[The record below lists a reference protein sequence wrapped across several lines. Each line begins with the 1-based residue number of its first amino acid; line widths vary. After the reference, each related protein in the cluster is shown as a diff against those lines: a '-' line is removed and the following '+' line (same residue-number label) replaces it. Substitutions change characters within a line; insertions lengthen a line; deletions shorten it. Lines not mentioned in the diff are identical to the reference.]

1 MSDEKAKSST
11 PIQDAEA
18 FRLQY
23 EKARPDYARLTAKLQ
38 LLLTELIAA
47 RGIGVHLIES
57 RTKEVASFREKITRA
72 SKAYIDPLTELED
85 LSGIRIITYYQDDA
99 DAIGALIRT
108 EFLVQSVSGAA
119 DAESPEEFGYRSAH
133 YIVRLSDARAS
144 LVEWGGLSGLKA
156 EIQVRTVLQHA
167 WAAISHKLQY
177 KREQDVP
184 QTLRR
189 KLSRLSAL
197 FEIAD
202 DEFSALKNASGALL
216 HEISERLSAG
226 DQRIAIDQLSVGRYL
241 ETSPT
246 VRHLSNIAEAVG
258 FRFDED
264 GEEREDEDESDTVSQ
279 IIQLS
284 GVAGLRTIEELDQ
297 AIAFPTNIAE
307 EYLSTQYHADGVE
320 EPGHW
325 GATPGFICEL
335 MLILAKVPHIR
346 TGFLEQMG
354 WDKSIAKR
362 VLEVASSV
370 KR

>member
-1 MSDEKAKSST
+1 MFEENPKPA
-11 PIQDAEA
+11 PAQDTQALQ
-18 FRLQY
+18 LQY
-23 EKARPDYARLTAKLQ
+23 EKARPDFARLTAKLQ
-38 LLLTELIAA
+38 TLLTELLSA
-47 RGIGVHLIES
+47 RGIAVHLIES
-57 RTKEVASFREKITRA
+57 RTKEIASFREKITRA
-72 SKAYIDPLTELED
+72 SKAYIDPLTELTD

-99 DAIGALIRT
+99 DAIGALISG
-108 EFLVQSVSGAA
+108 EFLVQSVSGAS
-119 DAESPEEFGYRSAH
+119 DPEAPGEFGYRSAH
-133 YIVRLSDARAS
+133 YVVQLSDARAS
-144 LVEWGGLSGLKA
+144 LIEWGGLGGLHA

-184 QTLRR
+184 RTLRR

-226 DQRIAIDQLSVGRYL
+226 DRRIAIDQLSVGRYL

-246 VRHLSNIAEAVG
+246 IKRLSGIAEAAG

-264 GEEREDEDESDTVSQ
+264 AEESEDEDEPDTVSQ

-284 GVAGLRTIEELDQ
+284 GVTGLRTIEELDQ
-297 AIAFPTNIAE
+297 AINYSPTAAAD
-307 EYLSTQYHADGVE
+307 YLSEQYHADGVE

-325 GATPGFICEL
+325 GATPGFICLL
-335 MLILAKVPHIR
+335 MLIRAKAPHIR
-346 TGFLEQMG
+346 AGFLEQMG
-354 WDKSIAKR
+354 WDRSIADR
-362 VLEVASSV
+362 VLDVAMRPS
-370 KR
+370 R